1 MLAGNFKA
9 MKSNNDFL
17 LLIHMKNHKIAV
29 YCIDSFEIG
38 IELKN
43 DKLVD
48 LTDLS
53 LLYVWIK

>member
-1 MLAGNFKA
+1 
-9 MKSNNDFL
+9 
-17 LLIHMKNHKIAV
+17 MKNHKIAV